1 MKQIFILIFFISNLN
16 FSQQESFLT
25 NFRFQMSLIN
35 PSFAGADADN
45 LVALTSRNQWASIEN
60 SPKTQVLTFSS
71 KRKKNVGLGI
81 SIMSNNY
88 FVEKN
93 TASYLDFS
101 YKLNLSEN
109 SLLYLGLKG
118 GATFYKAN
126 LIGLTTLNSAPDP
139 AQSSFARFNPNLGI
153 GTYLQ
158 TPSFWFSFSIPR
170 LFNSGDTLSFTIT
183 STDQVHTY
191 FASGVIFKI
200 NDSFDLKPSIL
211 VRSVSNFNTTA
222 DFLTLLSYKNLFDIG
237 ASYRTTNSL
246 GIISY
251 VSIKKFLDFGYSYEA
266 STLSGLS
273 GLNVKTHEIS
283 IRFRFNSSTDTGG
296 SDEIE

>member
-1 MKQIFILIFFISNLN
+1 MKHIFVLLFLISHPN

-25 NFRFQMSLIN
+25 NFIFQMSLIN
-35 PSFAGADADN
+35 PSFAGSESDN
-45 LVALTSRNQWASIEN
+45 IVALTSRNQWVSIEN

-88 FVEKN
+88 FVERN
-93 TASYLDFS
+93 TASYIDFS
-101 YKLNLSEN
+101 YKLSLSDN
-109 SLLYLGLKG
+109 SSLYLGLKG
-118 GATFYKAN
+118 GATFYRAN
-126 LIGLTTLNSAPDP
+126 LIGLTSLNSSVDP

-153 GTYLQ
+153 GVYLQ

-170 LFNSGDTLSFTIT
+170 LFNSGDKLNFSIT

-191 FASGVIFKI
+191 FASGVNFKI
-200 NDSFDLKPSIL
+200 NDSFNLKPSIL

-222 DFLTLLSYKNLFDIG
+222 DFLALLDYKNLFNIG
-237 ASYRTTNSL
+237 ASYRTNNSL

-251 VSIKKFLDFGYSYEA
+251 ISIKKFLDFGYSYEA
-266 STLSGLS
+266 PTLSGLS

-283 IRFRFNSSTDTGG
+283 LRFRFGSTDDIQV
-296 SDEIE
+296 DEDTN